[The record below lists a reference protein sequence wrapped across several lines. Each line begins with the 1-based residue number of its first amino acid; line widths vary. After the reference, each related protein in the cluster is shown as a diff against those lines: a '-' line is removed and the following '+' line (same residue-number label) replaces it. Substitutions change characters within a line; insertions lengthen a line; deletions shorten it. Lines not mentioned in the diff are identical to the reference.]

1 LSWNGLRI
9 ALKLADQG
17 ANVAVHY
24 DQNEAA
30 ALDSFAQ
37 VRDRGADGCRGPSG
51 RVASQTGHSD
61 GSAKVK
67 AEFGKVDI
75 FVSNAQP
82 KAGAFF

>member
-1 LSWNGLRI
+1 MGRGI

-61 GSAKVK
+61 VRQKLKPNSVTWTSLSAM
-67 AEFGKVDI
+67 
-75 FVSNAQP
+75 AQP